1 MDCTWEEHVHELA
14 LRRPGAQLLDLAE
27 LRLETVVDPGE
38 DVVPAAVPSIT
49 INLIDRR

>member
-1 MDCTWEEHVHELA
+1 MLDCTWEEHVHELA

-38 DVVPAAVPSIT
+38 DVVPAAVPSIN
-49 INLIDRR
+49 INLI